1 MIKSIAPKQKESYVS
16 PLTEVLT
23 TGLSCMVCG
32 SLDGE
37 ATIDDFTIDPIVDV
51 DWLL

>member
-1 MIKSIAPKQKESYVS
+1 MIKNIAQRPKDRYES

-32 SLDGE
+32 SVDGN